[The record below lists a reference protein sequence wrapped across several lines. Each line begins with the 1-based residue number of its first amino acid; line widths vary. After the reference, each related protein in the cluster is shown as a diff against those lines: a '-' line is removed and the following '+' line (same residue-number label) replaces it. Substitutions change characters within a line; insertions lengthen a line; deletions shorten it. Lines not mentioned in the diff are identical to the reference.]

1 MANGD
6 NIARKIIDACKNQDL
21 ELLSKISV
29 DELYS
34 NIDPIGEKISSLI
47 SLQLNVAKEER
58 DKAHNIYENSKVLV
72 ISSIIVIVLILSFLA
87 YLIINDILKKLNQ
100 FKDGLQSFFL
110 YLNKETKTVSNIDI
124 DSKDEFGLMSDF
136 VNENIEKTK
145 NTITKDN
152 ELIDEAK
159 VVMRRVNNGWYSQL
173 ITKSTDNVALEE
185 FKENVNAMIT
195 NTKHRF
201 EDINIILGQYTN
213 HNYTNKVLMKENDE
227 HGGVFETLVNG
238 INSLQDSITKMLIES
253 KKNGLVLSENSNN
266 LLIDVDKLNNSSNE
280 AAASLE
286 ETAAALEEITSNL
299 RNNTQNISKMADLS
313 NEVNN
318 SSSEGQ
324 KLANETTKAMDEIN
338 SQVNLINESIALIDQ
353 IAFQTNILSLNA
365 AVEAATAGEAGKGF
379 AVVAQEVRNLAARSA
394 EAAKEIKDLVE
405 NATIKA
411 NEGKNISNTMI
422 DGYKKLNDSI
432 FQTTN
437 IIEDIQMSSKEQL
450 SGIEQINDAAL
461 ATDSLAKAIVEDV
474 NLKEFIGK

>member
-1 MANGD
+1 
-6 NIARKIIDACKNQDL
+6 L
-21 ELLSKISV
+21 
-29 DELYS
+29 
-34 NIDPIGEKISSLI
+34 
-47 SLQLNVAKEER
+47 
-58 DKAHNIYENSKVLV
+58 
-72 ISSIIVIVLILSFLA
+72 
-87 YLIINDILKKLNQ
+87 
-100 FKDGLQSFFL
+100 LQSFFL

-365 AVEAATAGEAGKGF
+365 
-379 AVVAQEVRNLAARSA
+379 VVAQEVRNLAARSA